1 MSTNNRQHK
10 TLMPLV
16 KVSYKGKLASVN
28 IYLDM
33 QKGKC
38 MALYDLGMQNN
49 LHLIS

>member
-16 KVSYKGKLASVN
+16 VSYKGKLASVN